1 MTRTLNE
8 IYRSFIANQYPV
20 IIANF
25 RIPTDRYDV
34 NVSPDKR
41 TIFIHEE
48 NRIAEAIMSQ
58 LKEQLEPSRST
69 FEVNALMQLNSSPP
83 VEPMRTATQ
92 VQEAKDDMELDVI
105 RRNTTATVGG
115 SSGSS
120 NGLRSDYSVSSSR
133 IGSNGTSF
141 KSLNSFA
148 IPGGN
153 QFKPRAVSGL
163 KRSAPIT
170 SSTSTSTV
178 LDYISKKPKAAEEN
192 EEEEEEKET
201 GGNGIENEEMETDEF
216 IETNT
221 MTEETETDSDI
232 LMDAQPDFDNDRE
245 YIEAVTGI
253 KSFSGLWRTLNKC
266 IQVPTKDPQNLLN
279 NAATSSSSMDSP
291 TPSPLKI
298 EEVTLK
304 SASVKNT
311 MDNEKATK
319 ALSRVISKPD
329 FERMQVLGQFNLG
342 FMIASLDDQDLYIID
357 QHASDEKYNFET
369 LQQATRIKAQ
379 KLIR

>member
-25 RIPTDRYDV
+25 KIPTDRYDV

-153 QFKPRAVSGL
+153 QFMPRAVSGL

-178 LDYISKKPKAAEEN
+178 LDYISKKPKTAEEN

-201 GGNGIENEEMETDEF
+201 GGNGIENEEMETDDF

-232 LMDAQPDFDNDRE
+232 LMDAQPDFDDDRE